1 MILSPIFTENSI
13 YSDIYLEK
21 YLFNLVRNMDQNLGF
36 HSLGEDGLEA
46 LIVCF

>member
-1 MILSPIFTENSI
+1 
-13 YSDIYLEK
+13 
-21 YLFNLVRNMDQNLGF
+21 MDQNLGF